1 MPQYLG
7 IADGVVIKN
16 YKEIYTSPSI
26 SSNTITL
33 DLSQGSIFNVALT
46 SNIFTINIIN
56 LPSSTQSFYFTIIL
70 TADGTSRAIRWPQS
84 VVWPDGIAPAIT
96 STNNKKDVLN
106 FSTTNGGTTWY
117 GFVGGQ
123 NI

>member
-46 SNIFTINIIN
+46 SNIFTINITN